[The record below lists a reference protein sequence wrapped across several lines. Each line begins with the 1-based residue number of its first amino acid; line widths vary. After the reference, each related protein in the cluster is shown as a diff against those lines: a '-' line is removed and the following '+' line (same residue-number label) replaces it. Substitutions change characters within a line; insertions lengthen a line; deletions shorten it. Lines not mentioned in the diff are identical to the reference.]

1 LDDLQRLEKQ
11 VRLLE
16 KKLARSHELRLQLE
30 GVHDRDR
37 QLYKNL
43 MERIDEAH
51 RELKR
56 TQAQLIQSEKMA
68 SLGQLTA
75 GIAHEIKNPL
85 NFVNNF
91 AEINEELTREL
102 REALANGESVDD
114 LLDDLEQNARVIN
127 QHGKRAD
134 SIVHAM
140 MQHASGGTGER
151 KPTDINQLVS
161 EHIDLAYHG
170 KRAQVTGFE
179 ASIERDLGAVGSVEL
194 VPQGIGRVLLNL
206 LGNAFDAVHE
216 QAGRV
221 NSAYVPTVT
230 VLTQRIEDGVE
241 VRVSDNGPGI
251 PREIHE
257 KIFEPFFTTKPT
269 ASGTGLGLSLSY
281 DIVTQGHGGTLTV
294 ESEEGEGATFI
305 VTLPMNQT
313 EANSSA

>member
-1 LDDLQRLEKQ
+1 MDDLQRLEKQ

-91 AEINEELTREL
+91 AEVSVELVDEVREVL
-102 REALANGESVDD
+102 ADYPEAFDAVSAI
-114 LLDDLEQNARVIN
+114 LDDLKTGSETVARN
-127 QHGKRAD
+127 GRRAD
-134 SIVHAM
+134 GIVATM
-140 MQHASGGTGER
+140 MQHASGGKGKR
-151 KPTDINQLVS
+151 LQ
-161 EHIDLAYHG
+161 IDLNRLVEEYLDLINLGRGADESAP
-170 KRAQVTGFE
+170 KIAV
-179 ASIERDLGAVGSVEL
+179 ERNLGDDVGAVEL
-194 VPQGIGRVLLNL
+194 VPQEIGRVLMNL
-206 LGNAFDAVHE
+206 LNNALDAVKE
-216 QAGRV
+216 RAASEGGNYR
-221 NSAYVPTVT
+221 PLITVSTRRQGGT
-230 VLTQRIEDGVE
+230 VQIEVA
-241 VRVSDNGPGI
+241 DNGGGI
-251 PREIHE
+251 AQEILD

-269 ASGTGLGLSLSY
+269 GSGTGLGLSLSY
-281 DIVTQGHGGTLTV
+281 DIVTQGHSGTLTV
-294 ESEEGEGATFI
+294 
-305 VTLPMNQT
+305 
-313 EANSSA
+313 SSAEGSGTTFTVGLPLTA